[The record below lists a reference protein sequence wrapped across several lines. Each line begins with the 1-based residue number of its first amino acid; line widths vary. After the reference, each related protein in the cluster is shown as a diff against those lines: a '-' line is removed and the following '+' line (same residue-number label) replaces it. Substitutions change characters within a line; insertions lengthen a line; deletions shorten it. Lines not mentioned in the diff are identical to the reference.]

1 MISKEIFKKVR
12 LLEVRTKGLV
22 NNLFGGEYHSAFKG
36 RGMVFSEV
44 RSYQYGDDI
53 RQIDW
58 NVTARTGEP
67 FIKIFEEEREQTLML
82 VVDISPSK
90 WFGSQNQSKR
100 DVTIEMCAVLAFSAI
115 QNGDKVGLL
124 LFSDTVEKV
133 VMPRKGKQHVL
144 RLIRELYHI
153 KPKGKGTNIDEALTY
168 VNKVLTR
175 RSIVILATDLI
186 TDDYEKSLKITNKKH
201 DLVTILV
208 HDRLERE
215 LPNIGLI
222 PMQDFETGELHW
234 VDTSS
239 EKVRNVFKQS
249 QLKHWN
255 DIQTRLTKLK
265 VDAVTVFTNESY
277 VEPLMNFFKRRIS
290 RY

>member
-124 LFSDTVEKV
+124 LFSDSVEKV

-144 RLIRELYHI
+144 RLIRELYHV

-175 RSIVILATDLI
+175 RSILILATDLI
-186 TDDYEKSLKITNKKH
+186 TENYEKSIKITNKKH

-215 LPNIGLI
+215 LPDVGLI
-222 PMQDFETGELHW
+222 PMQDFETGELRW

-239 EKVRNVFKQS
+239 EKVRNLFKQT

>member
-44 RSYQYGDDI
+44 RAYQYGDDI

-58 NVTARTGEP
+58 NVTARSGEP

-124 LFSDTVEKV
+124 LFSDTVEKMV
-133 VMPRKGKQHVL
+133 IPKKGKQHVL
-144 RLIRELYHI
+144 RLIRELYHVQ
-153 KPKGKGTNIDEALTY
+153 PTGKGTNIDEALNY

-175 RSIVILATDLI
+175 RSIVILATDLMAEQ
-186 TDDYEKSLKITNKKH
+186 YQKSIKITNKKH

-215 LPNIGLI
+215 LPDVGLM
-222 PMQDFETGELHW
+222 PFQDFETGQIKW

-239 EKVRNVFKQS
+239 SKVRETFKRQ
-249 QLKHWN
+249 QIEQWQE
-255 DIQTRLTKLK
+255 IQTELTKLK
-265 VDAVTVFTNESY
+265 VDSVTVFTNESY

-290 RY
+290 RF

>member
-1 MISKEIFKKVR
+1 MITKEIFKKVR

-124 LFSDTVEKV
+124 LFSDSVEKV

-144 RLIRELYHI
+144 RLIRELYHV
-153 KPKGKGTNIDEALTY
+153 KPQGKGTNIDEALTY

-175 RSIVILATDLI
+175 RSILILATDLI
-186 TDDYEKSLKITNKKH
+186 TQNYEKSIKITNKKH
-201 DLVTILV
+201 DLVTVLV

-215 LPNIGLI
+215 LPNVGLI
-222 PMQDFETGELHW
+222 PMQDFETGELRW

-239 EKVRNVFKQS
+239 EKVRNAFKQT